1 METQLLDIN
10 ALQATSTKCS
20 QQIEWGDGFSQPK
33 GQGLAKIVFVA

>member
-1 METQLLDIN
+1 MHYNPLL
-10 ALQATSTKCS
+10 KCS